1 LNFQPQ
7 NAATNATQNEAQD
20 RAQDFDLRAYL
31 LGSWSVERTL
41 WDRSSDARG
50 TFTGIVRFSPKDDDG
65 GLAFHEEGTMRWPTP
80 AGGTFTGPASRDY
93 VLHPTDAPD
102 AMDMTFPDGRPFHRM
117 SFREE
122 ASQDRHW
129 CDPDTY
135 RVTYA
140 VRGPDEFSYSW
151 DVQGPRKD
159 QFLESVLRRLG
170 PDGPAPDVAGP
181 NGLGS

>member
-7 NAATNATQNEAQD
+7 DAQQDASQN
-20 RAQDFDLRAYL
+20 RAQDFDLRTYL

-50 TFTGIVRFSPKDDDG
+50 TFTGVVRFSPKDDDG
-65 GLAFHEEGTMRWPTP
+65 GLAFHEEGTMRWPAP
-80 AGGTFTGPASRDY
+80 DGGTFTGPASRDY
-93 VLHPTDAPD
+93 VLHPTDVPD

-140 VRGPDEFSYSW
+140 LRGPDEFSYCW

-159 QFLESVLRRLG
+159 QFLESVMHRLG
-170 PDGPAPDVAGP
+170 PDEAGP
-181 NGLGS
+181 NELGS